1 MTHGSNSV
9 SAIEKSMGVMYGMI
23 QQQAALLSFV
33 EAFWLMG
40 MIFLGML
47 PLLVFLRDARDLD
60 PRVKR
65 SQVRQRVAPGH
76 EPVPEPE
83 MAGALPLVFTGPSSQ
98 EHFSERSETRTDSPV
113 RKRHH
118 LVWAWHSATSVSAR
132 LPL

>member
-1 MTHGSNSV
+1 MYGMRAWFMTHGSNSV

-47 PLLVFLRDARDLD
+47 PLLVFLRNEGDLD
-60 PRVKR
+60 PRVKG
-65 SQVRQRVAPGH
+65 SQVRQRVAPGQ

-83 MAGALPLVFTGPSSQ
+83 MAGAL
-98 EHFSERSETRTDSPV
+98 H
-113 RKRHH
+113 
-118 LVWAWHSATSVSAR
+118 
-132 LPL
+132 